1 MSTSGNSQPLDP
13 AAQATF
19 DYAQQV
25 NQQTGGGGGL
35 FGGLFSMIEGV
46 SGAAQTGQFA
56 VDDNTAKIINDKLTE
71 IKQIALAA
79 RGKLKDPSKMP
90 IGGGYAQQIADRNM
104 AIQAGG
110 PDSADGQL
118 AKFAASLDTL
128 ITAIN
133 SSVRSYQSSDQDA
146 HGGVNRAGNY

>member
-1 MSTSGNSQPLDP
+1 MSTQGAQPPMDP
-13 AAQATF
+13 AAQRTF

-56 VDDNTAKIINDKLTE
+56 VDGNTAKVITDKLAE
-71 IKQIALAA
+71 IKDISTRA
-79 RGKLKDPSKMP
+79 RAKLTDPSKMP
-90 IGGGYAQQIADRNM
+90 IGGGYAQQIAERNL

-110 PDSADGQL
+110 PDSAGGQMMR
-118 AKFAASLDTL
+118 FTNSLDAL
-128 ITAIN
+128 IEAIN
-133 SSVRSYQSSDQDA
+133 SSVAGYHSADQDG
-146 HGGVNRAGNY
+146 HSGVNRAGNY